1 MDLSFDPTGVESVI
15 AAATPLGVEGGPIDQ
30 NNNIKHQLPRT
41 TYGNNM
47 IMYLRGRPIRF
58 PKSACVLPQ

>member
-15 AAATPLGVEGGPIDQ
+15 AAATALGVEGGPIYQ
-30 NNNIKHQLPRT
+30 NNNNIKYQLPS
-41 TYGNNM
+41 TYGNNI

-58 PKSACVLPQ
+58 PKSACFLPQ